1 MTSIGPP
8 DNDGRSVIVLQ
19 VDAGYPVATLL
30 LSPDTLLA
38 IAYDPVTGLLASNTS
53 DIYLPAPTRLHH
65 GHIWMSPACMLAKHV
80 KSLPGTA
87 PAALEPCASC
97 RPTPAAVQCCALP
110 SLPAQQQ
117 Q

>member
-1 MTSIGPP
+1 MHSTWCCLLRGGSLQGTVTSIGPP

-53 DIYLPAPTRLHH
+53 DIYLPAPT
-65 GHIWMSPACMLAKHV
+65 SY
-80 KSLPGTA
+80 TTD
-87 PAALEPCASC
+87 ASG
-97 RPTPAAVQCCALP
+97 
-110 SLPAQQQ
+110 
-117 Q
+117 